1 MSPPPLEYITAS
13 LTFNCAFCSGCIHD
27 SIWNEQAD
35 ETSTVSELGGEEN
48 QIQFTVGRGWG
59 GGLSITTYCF
69 IEYLGASSRGSTC
82 VMACVTL
89 SPTVQSCDEEVLL
102 TSSRLCYCGYKK
114 SFFFQFLSDIN
125 SLYYSL
131 SVFHTWS
138 PLYCMRKY
146 LKYGHWIH
154 FIMSNIQW
162 MMWKLAIVSIFFLC
176 LIV

>member
-1 MSPPPLEYITAS
+1 MIRS
-13 LTFNCAFCSGCIHD
+13 
-27 SIWNEQAD
+27 
-35 ETSTVSELGGEEN
+35 ETSRQTIHLLYLNWEDRKSRYSLQLGGA
-48 QIQFTVGRGWG
+48 

-69 IEYLGASSRGSTC
+69 IEYLGAASRGSTC

-102 TSSRLCYCGYKK
+102 TSSRLYCGYKK
-114 SFFFQFLSDIN
+114 LFFSVSIRYKFSL
-125 SLYYSL
+125 LYYSL

-162 MMWKLAIVSIFFLC
+162 MMWKLAIVSIFY
-176 LIV
+176 V